1 LPGARTGSENGV
13 VISAFEAGREALR
26 WVTGAAVPADGG
38 ATWPETR
45 TVGAPASDDLYGGTA
60 GVLIALTEAH
70 LSGIADFD
78 DHAQAA
84 AGRLRTQIAARAG
97 GNAAQE
103 SPDIR
108 AASDATDLGLYS
120 GLGGYA
126 AALGAWASVS
136 GDGPAA
142 DAARGAVRSIADAAE
157 GGQPLS
163 AFRDLLS
170 GDAGILLVLVGMG
183 NAAVRPA
190 ATMIGDR
197 LIAEAEWPD
206 GEPDWYANDEIS
218 YYLPNFSHGAAG
230 IAYALATASRPVERP
245 DFLDMALS
253 AGRRLVRLGSRP
265 DGTLAVPH
273 SIPQQDS
280 SAPVS
285 YGWCH
290 GPSGTVRLFDL
301 LDRLRPGDGWA
312 DHAGAGRRAVR
323 ESGLPARLYPGFWD
337 NLGQC
342 CGTAGV
348 GEMALDRYQETGD
361 PQWLAWAG
369 TLAADVLGMCIADS
383 AGVRWSHT
391 EHTVSPPELEP
402 AVGWMQGA
410 AGIASWLLR
419 LTRLQ
424 RDGPSAGRVWWPD
437 RPFDS
442 LSWPGEMPCPGDII
456 ERAR

>member
-1 LPGARTGSENGV
+1 M
-13 VISAFEAGREALR
+13 VISAFEAAREALG

-38 ATWPETR
+38 ATWPETCA
-45 TVGAPASDDLYGGTA
+45 VGAPASDDLYGGTA
-60 GVLIALTEAH
+60 GVLVALTEAR

-84 AGRLRTQIAARAG
+84 ASRLRTLIAAQAG
-97 GNAAQE
+97 ANAAQE
-103 SPDIR
+103 TPDIG
-108 AASDATDLGLYS
+108 AASDATDFGLYS

-136 GDGPAA
+136 GDGPTAA
-142 DAARGAVRSIADAAE
+142 AARDGVRSIADAAE

-163 AFRDLLS
+163 TFRDLLS

-183 NAAVRPA
+183 DAAVRPA
-190 ATMIGDR
+190 AAMIGDR

-206 GEPDWYANDEIS
+206 GEPDWRANEETPCS
-218 YYLPNFSHGAAG
+218 LPNFSHGAAG
-230 IAYALATASRPVERP
+230 IAYALATASGPLERP
-245 DFLDMALS
+245 NFLDIALS

-273 SIPQQDS
+273 SIPQQAW

-312 DHAGAGRRAVR
+312 EHAAASRLAVR

-369 TLAADVLGMCIADS
+369 TLAADVLGRCIRDQ
-383 AGVRWSHT
+383 AGIRWSQT
-391 EHTVSPPELEP
+391 EHKASPPEL
-402 AVGWMQGA
+402 AGCRLDARRGRNRRLA
-410 AGIASWLLR
+410 APPR
-419 LTRLQ
+419 
-424 RDGPSAGRVWWPD
+424 PPPAGRTLGRAGLVAGPFF
-437 RPFDS
+437 RP
-442 LSWPGEMPCPGDII
+442 LS
-456 ERAR
+456 

>member
-13 VISAFEAGREALR
+13 VISAFEAAREALG

-45 TVGAPASDDLYGGTA
+45 AAGAPASDDLYGGTA
-60 GVLIALTEAH
+60 GVLVALTEAR

-84 AGRLRTQIAARAG
+84 AGRLRTLIAARAG
-97 GNAAQE
+97 ANAAQE
-103 SPDIR
+103 APDIR
-108 AASDATDLGLYS
+108 AASDATDFGLYS
-120 GLGGYA
+120 GLGGYVT
-126 AALGAWASVS
+126 ALGAWASVS
-136 GDGPAA
+136 GDGPTAA
-142 DAARGAVRSIADAAE
+142 AARDGVRSIADAAE

-163 AFRDLLS
+163 TFRDLLS

-183 NAAVRPA
+183 GAAAGPA
-190 ATMIGDR
+190 AAMIGDR

-206 GEPDWYANDEIS
+206 GEPDWRANEETPCS
-218 YYLPNFSHGAAG
+218 LPNFSHGAAG
-230 IAYALATASRPVERP
+230 IAYALATASGPLARPN
-245 DFLDMALS
+245 FLDIALS

-273 SIPQQDS
+273 SIPQQAW

-312 DHAGAGRRAVR
+312 EHAAASRLAVR

-369 TLAADVLGMCIADS
+369 TLAADVLGRCIRDQ
-383 AGVRWSHT
+383 AGIRWSQT
-391 EHTVSPPELEP
+391 EHKASPPELEP

-410 AGIASWLLR
+410 AGIAGWLLR
-419 LTRLQ
+419 LARLQ
-424 RDGPSAGRVWWPD
+424 QDGPSAARVWWPD
-437 RPFDS
+437 RS
-442 LSWPGEMPCPGDII
+442 SGPCPS
-456 ERAR
+456 R

>member
-1 LPGARTGSENGV
+1 M
-13 VISAFEAGREALR
+13 VISAFEAASEALR
-26 WVTGAAVPADGG
+26 WVTGAAVPAAGG

-45 TVGAPASDDLYGGTA
+45 AAGAPASDDLYGGTA
-60 GVLIALTEAH
+60 GVLIALAEAR

-78 DHAQAA
+78 DHAGAA
-84 AGRLRTQIAARAG
+84 AGRLRSLVAVQAGADAAQVAG
-97 GNAAQE
+97 DAAQE
-103 SPDIR
+103 NTDIP
-108 AASDATDLGLYS
+108 DATDFGLYS
-120 GLGGYA
+120 GLSGYA

-142 DAARGAVRSIADAAE
+142 DAARSAVRSIAAAAE

-163 AFRDLLS
+163 TFRDLIL
-170 GDAGILLVLVGMG
+170 GDAGSLLVLIGIG
-183 NAAVRPA
+183 GAAERPA
-190 ATMIGDR
+190 AAVIGDR

-206 GEPDWYANDEIS
+206 GEPDWRANEEPPCS
-218 YYLPNFSHGAAG
+218 LPNFSHGAAG
-230 IAYALATASRPVERP
+230 IAYALATASGPLQRP
-245 DFLDMALS
+245 DFLDIALS

-273 SIPQQDS
+273 SIPQQAW
-280 SAPVS
+280 SASVS

-312 DHAGAGRRAVR
+312 DHAAAGRRAVR

-348 GEMALDRYQETGD
+348 GEMALDRYQDTGD

-369 TLAADVLGMCIADS
+369 TLAADVLGRCIADQ
-383 AGVRWSHT
+383 AGVRWSNT
-391 EHTVSPPELEP
+391 EHKASPPELEP

-410 AGIASWLLR
+410 AGIAGWLLR
-419 LTRLQ
+419 LARLQ
-424 RDGPSAGRVWWPD
+424 QDGPAAARVWWPD
-437 RPFDS
+437 RSSGP
-442 LSWPGEMPCPGDII
+442 LS
-456 ERAR
+456 

>member
-1 LPGARTGSENGV
+1 V

-45 TVGAPASDDLYGGTA
+45 AAGALASDELYRGTA
-60 GVLIALTEAH
+60 GVLIALAEAR
-70 LSGIADFD
+70 LSGITGFD

-84 AGRLRTQIAARAG
+84 AGRLRSLIAAW
-97 GNAAQE
+97 
-103 SPDIR
+103 
-108 AASDATDLGLYS
+108 DATDFGLYS

-126 AALGAWASVS
+126 VALGAWASVS

-142 DAARGAVRSIADAAE
+142 DAARGAVRSIAEAAE
-157 GGQPLS
+157 GGQPFS
-163 AFRDLLS
+163 TFRDLLS
-170 GDAGILLVLVGMG
+170 GDAGILLVLLGMG
-183 NAAVRPA
+183 DAAVRPA
-190 ATMIGDR
+190 AAVIGDR
-197 LIAEAEWPD
+197 LIAQAEWPD
-206 GEPDWYANDEIS
+206 GEPDWYANENIS

-230 IAYALATASRPVERP
+230 IAYSLAAASGPLERP
-245 DFLDMALS
+245 DFLDIALS
-253 AGRRLVRLGSRP
+253 AGRRLVRLGSRA

-273 SIPQQDS
+273 SVPQQAS
-280 SAPVS
+280 AAPVS

-301 LDRLRPGDGWA
+301 LDRIRPGDGWA
-312 DHAGAGRRAVR
+312 DHAGASRRAVR

-342 CGTAGV
+342 CGTAGA

-369 TLAADVLGMCIADS
+369 ALAADVLGRCIADE

-391 EHTVSPPELEP
+391 EHAVSPPELEP

-410 AGIASWLLR
+410 AGIAGWLLR
-419 LTRLQ
+419 LARLQ
-424 RDGPSAGRVWWPD
+424 QDGPSAARVWWPD
-437 RPFDS
+437 RSSGP
-442 LSWPGEMPCPGDII
+442 LS
-456 ERAR
+456 

>member
-1 LPGARTGSENGV
+1 MPGARTGSENGV
-13 VISAFEAGREALR
+13 VISAFEAAREALG
-26 WVTGAAVPADGG
+26 WVTGAAVPVDGG

-45 TVGAPASDDLYGGTA
+45 VAGAPASDDLYGGTA
-60 GVLIALTEAH
+60 GVLVALTEAR

-78 DHAQAA
+78 DHARAA
-84 AGRLRTQIAARAG
+84 AGRLRTLIAAQAG
-97 GNAAQE
+97 ANAAQE
-103 SPDIR
+103 TPDIR
-108 AASDATDLGLYS
+108 AASDATDFGLYS

-126 AALGAWASVS
+126 TTLGAWASVS
-136 GDGPAA
+136 GDGAA
-142 DAARGAVRSIADAAE
+142 AAAARDGVRSIADAAE

-163 AFRDLLS
+163 TFRDLLS
-170 GDAGILLVLVGMG
+170 GEAGILLVLVGMG
-183 NAAVRPA
+183 GAAAGPA
-190 ATMIGDR
+190 AAMIGDR

-206 GEPDWYANDEIS
+206 GEPDWRANEETPCS
-218 YYLPNFSHGAAG
+218 LPNFSHGAAG
-230 IAYALATASRPVERP
+230 IAYALATASGPLARPN
-245 DFLDMALS
+245 FLDIALS

-273 SIPQQDS
+273 SIPQQAW

-312 DHAGAGRRAVR
+312 EHAAASRLAVR
-323 ESGLPARLYPGFWD
+323 ASGLPARLYPGFWD

-348 GEMALDRYQETGD
+348 GETALDRYQETGD

-369 TLAADVLGMCIADS
+369 TLAADVLGRCIRDQ
-383 AGVRWSHT
+383 AGIRWSQT
-391 EHTVSPPELEP
+391 EHKASPPELEP

-410 AGIASWLLR
+410 AGIAGWLLR
-419 LTRLQ
+419 LARLQ
-424 RDGPSAGRVWWPD
+424 QDGPSAARVWWPD
-437 RPFDS
+437 RS
-442 LSWPGEMPCPGDII
+442 SGPCPS
-456 ERAR
+456 R